1 MILMILT
8 ILKSK
13 KKDQKILINNIIM
26 DSVKMKN
33 EVNKF
38 DTKMRTKWNAMKWND
53 SSEWV

>member
-26 DSVKMKN
+26 GSVKMKN

-38 DTKMRTKWNAMKWND
+38 DTKMKTK
-53 SSEWV
+53 